1 MFIIKLL
8 GRLPLRIL
16 YLKAAFLS
24 FLLYYVFRY
33 RRKVVFDNLRR
44 SFPDE
49 DEATIK
55 GYTREFYN
63 RFTQY
68 AVETLKIM
76 NMSHDE
82 IIAHNELEVDPR
94 LDEFIAQGKAILL
107 LTSHIFNWELTL
119 HGICVQTSI
128 PFSVVYQRLSSKTF
142 DKYMLDSRTS
152 TGATMIEKAQI
163 IRDIARNRNN
173 QRYVTLLADQSP
185 RKASQKY
192 WTNFL
197 NQETA
202 FFTGPDII
210 AKMGDYPAFFLNVLR
225 VEKGKYRIRL
235 EYLMEP
241 PYEKDSQE
249 LLERYVRALDK
260 AIQQDPPGYLWSHKR
275 WKLKREEGEQQ
286 GS

>member
-1 MFIIKLL
+1 MFFIKLL

-16 YLKAAFLS
+16 YLKAGFLS
-24 FLLYYVFRY
+24 FLLYHVFRY
-33 RRKVVFDNLRR
+33 RRKVVYENLRR
-44 SFPDE
+44 SFPDK

-68 AVETLKIM
+68 AVETVKIM
-76 NMSHDE
+76 NMSRDE
-82 IIAHNELEVDPR
+82 MISRNELEVDPR
-94 LDEFIAQGKAILL
+94 LDEFIQQGKGILI

-119 HGICVQTSI
+119 HGICVQASI
-128 PFSVVYQRLSSKTF
+128 PFSVVYQRLSNKNF
-142 DKYMLDSRTS
+142 DQYMLDSRTS
-152 TGATMIEKAQI
+152 TGAIMIESAQI
-163 IRDIARNRNN
+163 IRDIAKNRNT

-185 RKASQKY
+185 RRSSQKY

-202 FFTGPDII
+202 FYTGPDII
-210 AKMGDYPAFFLNVLR
+210 AKMGNYPAFFLNVLR
-225 VEKGKYRIRL
+225 LEKGRYRIRL
-235 EYLMEP
+235 EYLLEP

-275 WKLKREEGEQQ
+275 WKLNREDEE
-286 GS
+286 S